1 MSRKI
6 LFSPVGGTD
15 PISAVNAYDGS
26 LLHICR
32 YYKPDV
38 VVLYM
43 SAEVLEAQEK
53 DNRYKYCLQ
62 QLMELQHR
70 EMEIAAVER
79 PELTEV
85 QDFDFFYDD
94 FREEI
99 QKIYSGM
106 EESDELLIN
115 VSSGTP
121 AMKSTLMVL
130 GTFGEY
136 PCRLIQVVTPAKKMN
151 EHQHRDYDVETLW
164 ELNEDNLPDA
174 QNRCV
179 EINCPS
185 LLKLKQEEII
195 KQHIGVYD
203 YQAALMIAESMPKTY
218 TGKYI
223 DLLKIGDYRI
233 QLQLSETDKLSR
245 QAGINV
251 FPVRDSNKRKY
262 FEYALML
269 QIKLLRKEYADF
281 IRALSP
287 LIADL
292 FELILKNSCGIDVND
307 YCFVRGGL
315 RKWDKYILTGN
326 DAAANGIYNSIL
338 SEYSDFKG
346 TGPVFSSQLLVI
358 IQHNSTNTA
367 LLDVVGN
374 LRDVESKVR
383 NLAAHEIVSVTP
395 EMIHRLTGYTPER
408 IMRFVKNAFAYA
420 GINVKTEYWNSYD
433 DMNKMIMDSM

>member
-195 KQHIGVYD
+195 K
-203 YQAALMIAESMPKTY
+203 
-218 TGKYI
+218 
-223 DLLKIGDYRI
+223 
-233 QLQLSETDKLSR
+233 
-245 QAGINV
+245 
-251 FPVRDSNKRKY
+251 
-262 FEYALML
+262 
-269 QIKLLRKEYADF
+269 
-281 IRALSP
+281 
-287 LIADL
+287 
-292 FELILKNSCGIDVND
+292 
-307 YCFVRGGL
+307 
-315 RKWDKYILTGN
+315 
-326 DAAANGIYNSIL
+326 
-338 SEYSDFKG
+338 
-346 TGPVFSSQLLVI
+346 
-358 IQHNSTNTA
+358 
-367 LLDVVGN
+367 
-374 LRDVESKVR
+374 
-383 NLAAHEIVSVTP
+383 
-395 EMIHRLTGYTPER
+395 
-408 IMRFVKNAFAYA
+408 
-420 GINVKTEYWNSYD
+420 
-433 DMNKMIMDSM
+433 